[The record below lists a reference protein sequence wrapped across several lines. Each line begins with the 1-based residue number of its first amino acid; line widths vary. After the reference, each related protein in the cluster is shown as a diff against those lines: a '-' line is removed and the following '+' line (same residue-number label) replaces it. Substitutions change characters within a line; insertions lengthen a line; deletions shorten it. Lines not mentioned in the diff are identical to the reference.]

1 MMIESG
7 SRCCDEP
14 LPSWAGHEA
23 EIVEVPLLLPAWQV
37 SALEQAAHQHGVTA
51 AEMVRGLL
59 RDFLS
64 RQPEKEPEP
73 IMARPVVPPVC

>member
-1 MMIESG
+1 MMIDHG

-14 LPSWAGHEA
+14 LPSWANHEA

-64 RQPEKEPEP
+64 RQLERESEP
-73 IMARPVVPPVC
+73 IMARQVAPPM